1 MLAVRDPA
9 VERLDFF
16 KAGAKN
22 QMKVVSISNLDA
34 LKVLDK
40 GTGATSYGCDQR
52 WFGTERQRSSGCGPS
67 VASSI
72 MLYLKRYRNANG
84 NELCCQSR
92 CAEFM
97 EEVWEYV
104 TPKERGIHTTEMFCE
119 SLRSYVQS
127 KGLTLEFYSCDIPED
142 KSARPVI
149 SEIVLFLETAL
160 LKDIPV
166 AFLNL
171 CNGCEENLDRW
182 HWVTVISMEYEELKE
197 SVIIHFLDE
206 GIIKTID
213 LALWHET
220 TTLGGGFVYFSVR

>member
-52 WFGTERQRSSGCGPS
+52 WFGTEHQRSSGCGPS

-97 EEVWEYV
+97 EEVWEYI
-104 TPKERGIHTTEMFCE
+104 TPKERGIPTTEMRE
-119 SLRSYVQS
+119 SRLLC
-127 KGLTLEFYSCDIPED
+127 K
-142 KSARPVI
+142 RP
-149 SEIVLFLETAL
+149 
-160 LKDIPV
+160 
-166 AFLNL
+166 
-171 CNGCEENLDRW
+171 
-182 HWVTVISMEYEELKE
+182 
-197 SVIIHFLDE
+197 
-206 GIIKTID
+206 
-213 LALWHET
+213 
-220 TTLGGGFVYFSVR
+220 LGSN